1 MEFRNKKIS
10 EHTQKKIIKDYKNK
24 VKVNKIMDTYNISS
38 GTIYYYL
45 HKEAEKTK
53 KIKQLGGN
61 IDQVYEQTSNQEPQ
75 PPTPTQQPQQPE
87 QTSKKEHRTSKK
99 ENKNDDR
106 TEEIFIKHSNNP
118 HVKSAYKNLLH
129 TFISEN

>member
-45 HKEAEKTK
+45 HKESEKTK

-75 PPTPTQQPQQPE
+75 QPE
-87 QTSKKEHRTSKK
+87 QTSKKEHRTNKK
-99 ENKNDDR
+99 ENKMMIEQKKFLLNIQ
-106 TEEIFIKHSNNP
+106 TIHMLNQLIKI
-118 HVKSAYKNLLH
+118 YYILL
-129 TFISEN
+129 